1 MLSQKPNDIKRDK
14 EIKLKL
20 YSNCGVQ
27 EYWIVDWKL
36 QTVEIYI
43 CNQSHL
49 TLEQTLLDNNDVII
63 SKLLPDFSC
72 EISQFFT

>member
-36 QTVEIYI
+36 QTVEIYRR
-43 CNQSHL
+43 NQNQL
-49 TLEQTLLDNNDVII
+49 TLVETLLNNDII
-63 SKLLPDFSC
+63 TSKLLPDFSS
-72 EISQFFT
+72 EIKEFFV